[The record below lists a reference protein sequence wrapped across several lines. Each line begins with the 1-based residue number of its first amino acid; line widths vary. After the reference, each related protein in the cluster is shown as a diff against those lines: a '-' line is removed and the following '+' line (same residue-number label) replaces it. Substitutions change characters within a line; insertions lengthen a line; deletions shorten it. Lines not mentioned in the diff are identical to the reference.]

1 MGLGVSEFEEP
12 SVDEGAIIRRVVA
25 GERDEFRH
33 LVELYQARIYNLVM
47 RQVGDSQA
55 AREITQEA
63 FLKAYLNLT
72 KFRFEAKFSTW
83 LTRIAINLTHT
94 YFTSKAYKQRIKN
107 VTYDA
112 RVHSGSEQIEQDDR
126 YDESALERLRVAVT
140 KLPPIYREVMVL
152 CKFERKAYAEAA
164 AILSIPEGT
173 VRSRLN
179 KAHNL
184 LRTIYFAGK

>member
-1 MGLGVSEFEEP
+1 MSELEEP
-12 SVDEGAIIRRVVA
+12 GIDEGAVIRRVVA

-33 LVELYQARIYNLVM
+33 LVSLYQQRIYNLVM
-47 RQVGDSQA
+47 RQVGDPQA

-94 YFTSKAYKQRIKN
+94 YFSSKAFRQRQKT
-107 VTYDA
+107 VAYDA
-112 RVHSGSEQIEQDDR
+112 RVHGETERGEQDDR
-126 YDESALERLRVAVT
+126 YDESALERLRAAVS

-164 AILSIPEGT
+164 LILSIPEGT

-184 LRTIYFAGK
+184 LRTIYFAGKE